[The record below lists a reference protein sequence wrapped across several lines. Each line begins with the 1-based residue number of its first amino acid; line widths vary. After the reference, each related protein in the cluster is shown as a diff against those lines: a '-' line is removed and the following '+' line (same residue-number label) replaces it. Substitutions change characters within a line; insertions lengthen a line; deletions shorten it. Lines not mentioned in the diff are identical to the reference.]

1 MDTLDQFLRGLD
13 TAKVEAERF
22 PTLAQVQQESFGSH
36 AHRAMVADHEVEAM
50 KFDLDAYRR
59 STAGDVHGAERLQRA
74 RRERYPARPDPSITA
89 TLAAHRAQQE
99 FNEKETKK

>member
-50 KFDLDAYRR
+50 KFDLDA
-59 STAGDVHGAERLQRA
+59 GDVHGAERLQRA